1 MNIFY
6 LHPDTKECAKQHL
19 DKHVVKMILEYAQ
32 LLSTAHRLLDG
43 TEYEGRTV
51 KGTRKATRWLL
62 SDDREHNLYM
72 ASHMKHPSGIWCRQS
87 INNYWWLYSLW
98 RELMKE
104 YTFRYGKHHVAEKL
118 IPYLNIPPSN
128 IIETKPDPIPQC
140 MPDQYKVPG
149 NSIQAYHNYYIG
161 DKQRFAVWTNRSIPD
176 WYVQA
181 WKEQNYKP
189 VAQIDKKN
197 NKVRFRMISL

>member
-6 LHPDTKECAKQHL
+6 LHPETKECAKQHL

-62 SDDREHNLYM
+62 PDSRETGLYM
-72 ASHMKHPSGIWCRQS
+72 ASHMKHPSGIWCRETS
-87 INNYWWLYSLW
+87 RNYMWLYTLW
-98 RELMKE
+98 RDLMQE

-118 IPYLNIPPSN
+118 IPYLDNLPKNIKFG
-128 IIETKPDPIPQC
+128 ELTLMPQC
-140 MPDQYKVPG
+140 MPDQYKVPED
-149 NSIQAYHNYYIG
+149 SIQAYHNYYIG
-161 DKQRFAVWTNRSIPD
+161 DKQRFAVWTNRPIPD
-176 WYVQA
+176 WYVSA
-181 WKEQNYKP
+181 YRDLNHKAIAEKDNG
-189 VAQIDKKN
+189 
-197 NKVRFRMISL
+197 KVRFKMIPA

>member
-6 LHPDTKECAKQHL
+6 LDTDTKECAKQHL

-43 TEYEGRTV
+43 YEYEG
-51 KGTRKATRWLL
+51 KSISGRKAMRWKL
-62 SDDREHNLYM
+62 DDARENNLYL

-87 INNYWWLYSLW
+87 EDSYWWLYSLW

-118 IPYLNIPPSN
+118 IPFLSSPPNNI
-128 IIETKPDPIPQC
+128 TKTIPTLMPQC
-140 MPDQYKVPG
+140 MPDQYKVSG
-149 NSIQAYHNYYIG
+149 DSIQAYHNYYIN
-161 DKQRFAVWTNRSIPD
+161 DKQPFAVWTNRPIPE
-176 WYVQA
+176 WYV
-181 WKEQNYKP
+181 KELRNRNHK
-189 VAQIDKKN
+189 AIAIKENDKVKF
-197 NKVRFRMISL
+197 KMIPL

>member
-6 LHPDTKECAKQHL
+6 LHTDTKECAKQHL

-51 KGTRKATRWLL
+51 NGTRKAMRWLL
-62 SDDREHNLYM
+62 NDERETGLYM
-72 ASHMKHPSGIWCRQS
+72 ASHMKHPSGIWCRETS
-87 INNYWWLYSLW
+87 ENYTWLYSLW
-98 RELMKE
+98 RDLMRE
-104 YTFRYGKHHVAEKL
+104 YTFRYGRHHVAEKL
-118 IPYLNIPPSN
+118 IPYLDNMPNNIKSGK
-128 IIETKPDPIPQC
+128 ITVMPQC

-161 DKQRFAVWTNRSIPD
+161 DKQRFAVWTNRPIPE
-176 WYVQA
+176 WYVTA
-181 WKEQNYKP
+181 YREQNHK
-189 VAQIDKKN
+189 AIAIKESD
-197 NKVRFRMISL
+197 KVRFKMIPA

>member
-6 LHPDTKECAKQHL
+6 LHPDTKECAQQHL

-43 TEYEGRTV
+43 KEYEGRTV
-51 KGTRKATRWLL
+51 KGTRKAMRWLL
-62 SDDREHNLYM
+62 PDERETNLYM

-87 INNYWWLYSLW
+87 QDNYWWLYNLW
-98 RELMKE
+98 RDLMRE
-104 YTFRYGKHHVAEKL
+104 YTHRYGKHHVAEKL
-118 IPYLNIPPSN
+118 IPYLSFAPSN
-128 IIETKPDPIPQC
+128 IPVTTADPMPQC

-149 NSIQAYHNYYIG
+149 DSIQAYHNYYIN
-161 DKQRFAVWTNRSIPD
+161 DKQPFAVWTNRAIPD

-181 WKEQNYKP
+181 YRDKNYK
-189 VAQIDKKN
+189 AIMQKDKDKI
-197 NKVRFRMISL
+197 RFRMVAT